1 MSLKT
6 IRSTSFVT
14 ALVFAALLSGCGS
27 SGIGDIFGG
36 NTGNTPP
43 DDRNDRY
50 DPYGNSSADVQ
61 GTVERVDTVAR
72 RITVNSE
79 SGYRSDLRNAGD
91 EVVLYYDD
99 RTTVEYQ
106 GQAYRPQDLEPGD
119 RIQADVEQSG
129 DRLMVAQIQVLQDVS
144 SGSGSSTTWNDDNRA
159 TDELRGVVRYVD
171 TRDRTLE
178 IEPSR
183 TSNFSTGRSS
193 DMVVVYYDAQTIV
206 EFEGR
211 QYKPENL
218 ERGDV
223 VEIEISRNTSGRL
236 LAEQIRVTGEGAAT
250 R

>member
-14 ALVFAALLSGCGS
+14 ALVVAALLSGCGS

-36 NTGNTPP
+36 NTGNTPS
-43 DDRNDRY
+43 DNRN

-72 RITVNSE
+72 RIVVDSE
-79 SGYRSDLRNAGD
+79 GTGYRSDLRNSGD

-106 GQAYRPQDLEPGD
+106 GQTYRPQDLEPGD
-119 RIQADVEQSG
+119 RIRANVDQSG

-144 SGSGSSTTWNDDNRA
+144 SGSDSTWNDDRYDDRA
-159 TDELRGVVRYVD
+159 TDELRGTVRYVD
-171 TRDRTLE
+171 TRNRTLE

-183 TSNFSTGRSS
+183 TSSFSTSRSS
-193 DMVVVYYDAQTIV
+193 DVVVVYYDAQTLV

-223 VEIEISRNTSGRL
+223 VEIEIRDNGGRL
-236 LAEQIRVTGEGAAT
+236 LAEQILVTGEGAAT